1 MTAAVLMAD
10 HRRVQT
16 SIRPIITLGTNLE
29 HDQTAFEPLL
39 YGVGVAIVLTFFLKE
54 TGPAARRLA
63 A

>member
-1 MTAAVLMAD
+1 M
-10 HRRVQT
+10 T
-16 SIRPIITLGTNLE
+16 SIRPIITLDTTLE
-29 HDQTAFEPLL
+29 PYQAAFEPLL